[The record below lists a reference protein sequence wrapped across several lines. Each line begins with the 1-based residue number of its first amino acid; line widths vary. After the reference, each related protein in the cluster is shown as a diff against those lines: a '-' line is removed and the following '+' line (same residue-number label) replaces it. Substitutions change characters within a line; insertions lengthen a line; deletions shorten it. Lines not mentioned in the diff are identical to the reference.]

1 MEFELLGKFRIT
13 LHQCVYSNK
22 ELMGMFEDKLKNEAG
37 FDIRDINFNPEG
49 GKVSIII
56 DTTQKDSKVE
66 LNKFYELFYSF
77 IHSKEIMELV
87 FNTLGAYDHSM
98 LYSYDLLNI
107 ANLQVLFN
115 ATYISATSIND
126 TLLINL

>member
-13 LHQCVYSNK
+13 LHQSVYSNK
-22 ELMGMFEDKLKNEAG
+22 ELMGLFDDKLKNEAG

-56 DTTQKDSKVE
+56 DTTQKDSKEE

-77 IHSKEIMELV
+77 IHSREVMELV
-87 FNTLGAYDHSM
+87 FTKMGAYDHSM
-98 LYSYDLLNI
+98 LYSYDLLNMV
-107 ANLQVLFN
+107 NLQVLFN
-115 ATYISATSIND
+115 ATYISATSVND